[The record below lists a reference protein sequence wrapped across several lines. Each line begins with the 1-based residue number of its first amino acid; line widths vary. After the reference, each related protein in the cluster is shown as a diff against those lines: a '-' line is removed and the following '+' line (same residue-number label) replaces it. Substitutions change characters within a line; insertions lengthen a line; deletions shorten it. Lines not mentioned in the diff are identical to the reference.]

1 MINLSDFRT
10 PDEFEEAE
18 KLLKPI
24 PPIDQIR
31 LRQLITC
38 WLARAYNEGYEN
50 ALDGK
55 PSL

>member
-24 PPIDQIR
+24 PLMDQIK
-31 LRQLITC
+31 LRQLITR

-50 ALDGK
+50 ALEGK

>member
-24 PPIDQIR
+24 PPMDQIR

-38 WLARAYNEGYEN
+38 WLARTYNEGYEN